1 MRADAFCGNET
12 KGRRVVVL
20 VDRIEVE
27 IDELYLTVYD
37 KCENF

>member
-12 KGRRVVVL
+12 KGRRVV

-37 KCENF
+37 KCEHF